1 MLHNFLDKKNLQEI
15 TQIFKQHVQYQYSS
29 KEQMPDIS
37 VVQQDKI
44 NRFLNCYQPYF
55 TDYLTQDNTYQHFDY
70 YRILSKYIKVFD
82 LEKGKKFRRN
92 NYDGLYIILKG
103 FIQEIIVDDQQNP
116 EEEQNNVKTKKSKSK
131 QQDPIKMSKIVNMVV
146 GINRIKGSSNDISQ
160 RGSFQTVF
168 NKNNNTDSDSNHF
181 FGNTPNNEGQSN
193 INSQR
198 NQQNSI
204 GNSISAL
211 SSHKP
216 SQNEISS
223 KANQFFQPQK
233 QEYLPNSPE
242 PQNSQNRL
250 HTLKQLNDVKISDF
264 DQPQDGQKKLDQ
276 IQAIENKLIQEDIN
290 QQNNKQGNSQKR
302 HFKNLKLQLNL
313 IKYDNFQLQR
323 GDTEIQDEK
332 LDDVH
337 ELQQNVQ
344 TSPIKAS
351 IYENTEKKNLFYN
364 ASPASSS
371 SSNLLNNSP
380 LKILESINDKQN
392 YIEQMTQQV
401 NMNKANYKLKKKL
414 SFMIAMQPKSSN
426 PFPEFQNRPFNIL
439 TNGDIIDL
447 IKIKENQRKYYVQ
460 EIEDSI
466 CLYIGKKSMKK
477 AFQEQIQQLR
487 YKTLVLEKFF
497 NNVPQSKIMKLAYH
511 FYEKT
516 LFKNQI
522 VYKQGEQ
529 RPHFIYLIK
538 SGEVQISE
546 TITQPKNKNKILES
560 VDSPEREDKNQQIQS
575 TDSQVEDET
584 YDLQSLCRKKL
595 NSNSNNQFKQTTLQI
610 PKLTKILCSLGE
622 EEIFGIEEIILQK
635 ENREFQVVVSS
646 SQAEFYV
653 IPEDLFENFRQ
664 TESDSIL
671 SWFKQKEIF
680 YQQQRNMHKRIKG
693 NRVIAKS
700 SNQEFFSNKKIQQA
714 CQYLFQEDEQTFN
727 NRLDQ
732 LHNKKI
738 IQLKNYYQ
746 YKEYQAQNQN
756 TNRFSQSYLQAT
768 NDSINFNS
776 PRNVNQTFDRN
787 FSKDTQQSDNQTK
800 QNIQFQAQSS
810 KALLLNKISQQNQ
823 QLKVKSYCE
832 IQNSQ
837 STMNNLESQRG
848 QNQKQEYLEQFKNH
862 PLIRLQSIQSQDN
875 PYLLTDRGNIKKS
888 IVEGIPLVE
897 NGNAIADEENKSYRY
912 YSARQIENQQS
923 NQSEQL
929 QANQLQ
935 IKKVVSTY
943 QNIITDQTKQTNQF
957 NNQDQNFEQYKISM
971 VKNDGNKKNNLQISQ
986 NLIESIN
993 QKRNLSKNSR
1003 VLKNQESLCSIDL
1016 EQNQSQV
1023 KQTSQNEQQQTLLG
1037 VPASLEY
1044 VSKYNQVQSTSG
1056 DILNLG
1062 RIHHMIKSNTQIIKQ
1077 QFKIKGKH
1085 QLFQKPI
1092 FDELKKE
1099 NLKQINRLI
1108 QKKNSNI
1115 MEEKQKTQQPLSER
1129 WQNTT
1134 KNMENIQKYHEF
1146 IKSASSFN
1154 NTTTTRLKTIKDYN
1168 QSQSFVN
1175 LQTPRSFNNVLPVST
1190 KSLTQTDILSQSPV
1204 VNIHMENKRKLQRTN
1219 EPYFTRPFSRADQ
1232 CTPGKS
1238 SNNFANLSKH
1248 RTVQSSNHKQRQSIE
1263 DQEEIQQLIQNSYK
1277 QTLNFKNI
1285 INSQLNSIE
1294 KLPLS
1299 QRN

>member
-1 MLHNFLDKKNLQEI
+1 
-15 TQIFKQHVQYQYSS
+15 
-29 KEQMPDIS
+29 
-37 VVQQDKI
+37 
-44 NRFLNCYQPYF
+44 
-55 TDYLTQDNTYQHFDY
+55 
-70 YRILSKYIKVFD
+70 
-82 LEKGKKFRRN
+82 
-92 NYDGLYIILKG
+92 
-103 FIQEIIVDDQQNP
+103 
-116 EEEQNNVKTKKSKSK
+116 
-131 QQDPIKMSKIVNMVV
+131 MSKIVSMVV

-160 RGSFQTVF
+160 RDSFQTVF

-181 FGNTPNNEGQSN
+181 FGNTPNNEGFSN

-204 GNSISAL
+204 GNSISVL

-216 SQNEISS
+216 SQNEIGS
-223 KANQFFQPQK
+223 KINQFFQAEK

-242 PQNSQNRL
+242 PQSNQNRFRS
-250 HTLKQLNDVKISDF
+250 LKQLNDVKIRDF
-264 DQPQDGQKKLDQ
+264 DQPQDGQQKLDQ
-276 IQAIENKLIQEDIN
+276 IQVIENKLIQEDKN
-290 QQNNKQGNSQKR
+290 QSSNKQENPQQR
-302 HFKNLKLQLNL
+302 HLKNLKLQLNL

-337 ELQQNVQ
+337 ELHQNEK
-344 TSPIKAS
+344 TSPMKAS
-351 IYENTEKKNLFYN
+351 LYENNEKKIQFYN

-371 SSNLLNNSP
+371 SSNLLTNSP
-380 LKILESINDKQN
+380 LKTLESVNDKQN
-392 YIEQMTQQV
+392 YIEQMTSQV
-401 NMNKANYKLKKKL
+401 NMNKANHKLKKKL

-426 PFPEFQNRPFNIL
+426 PFPEYQNKPFNIL

-447 IKIKENQRKYYVQ
+447 IKVKETQRKYYVQ

-487 YKTLVLEKFF
+487 FKTLVLEKFF
-497 NNVPQSKIMKLAYH
+497 HNVPQSKIIKLAYH

-516 LFKNQI
+516 LFKNQT
-522 VYKQGEQ
+522 VYKQGDQ
-529 RPHFIYLIK
+529 RPHYIYLIK
-538 SGEVQISE
+538 SGEVQVSE
-546 TITQPKNKNKILES
+546 TISQHKNKSTTLES
-560 VDSPEREDKNQQIQS
+560 IDSPERDEKSKQLNPVDNQA
-575 TDSQVEDET
+575 EDET

-595 NSNSNNQFKQTTLQI
+595 NQNSDNQFKQLTLQI

-622 EEIFGIEEIILQK
+622 EEIFGIEEVILQK

-653 IPEDLFENFRQ
+653 MPEDLFESFRQ

-671 SWFKQKEIF
+671 SWFKQKEVF

-746 YKEYQAQNQN
+746 YKEYQTQNSN
-756 TNRFSQSYLQAT
+756 ANKISQSYQQAT

-787 FSKDTQQSDNQTK
+787 FSKDTQQNDNQTK
-800 QNIQFQAQSS
+800 QNVQFQAQSS
-810 KALLLNKISQQNQ
+810 KALLLNKISQQSQ
-823 QLKVKSYCE
+823 QQKAKSYCE
-832 IQNSQ
+832 IQTSQ
-837 STMNNLESQRG
+837 STINNIESQRG
-848 QNQKQEYLEQFKNH
+848 QNLKQDQLESFKNH
-862 PLIRLQSIQSQDN
+862 PLIKLQSIQFQDN

-888 IVEGIPLVE
+888 LVEGIPSAEV
-897 NGNAIADEENKSYRY
+897 GNSIIDDDNQTFRY
-912 YSARQIENQQS
+912 QSVRQIENQQS
-923 NQSEQL
+923 NQNEQF
-929 QANQLQ
+929 QGNQQLY
-935 IKKVVSTY
+935 IKKVVSSY
-943 QNIITDQTKQTNQF
+943 QNIMTEQTQPYNQL
-957 NNQDQNFEQYKISM
+957 NNFDQNFEQYKISF
-971 VKNDGNKKNNLQISQ
+971 VKNDGSKKNNLSLSQ
-986 NLIESIN
+986 NQTDSIN
-993 QKRNLSKNSR
+993 QKRNLSKNTR
-1003 VLKNQESLCSIDL
+1003 VIKNQDSLCSIDL
-1016 EQNQSQV
+1016 EQNQSQI
-1023 KQTSQNEQQQTLLG
+1023 KQTNQNEQQQTLLG
-1037 VPASLEY
+1037 VPPSLEY

-1077 QFKIKGKH
+1077 KLKIKGKN

-1108 QKKNSNI
+1108 LKKNSNVI
-1115 MEEKQKTQQPLSER
+1115 EEKQKTHQPLSER

-1134 KNMENIQKYHEF
+1134 KNMENIQKYHEY
-1146 IKSASSFN
+1146 IKSTSSFN
-1154 NTTTTRLKTIKDYN
+1154 NTTTPRLKLFQDYN

-1175 LQTPRSFNNVLPVST
+1175 LQTPRSFNNILPVST
-1190 KSLTQTDILSQSPV
+1190 KSLTQTDINSQSPV

-1219 EPYFTRPFSRADQ
+1219 EPYFTRPFSRAEQ
-1232 CTPGKS
+1232 CTPGRS
-1238 SNNFANLSKH
+1238 STNFANLSKH
-1248 RTVQSSNHKQRQSIE
+1248 RTIQSSNKKQRQSIE

-1277 QTLNFKNI
+1277 QTVNFKNI
-1285 INSQLNSIE
+1285 ITSQLNSID
-1294 KLPLS
+1294 KQPLS
-1299 QRN
+1299 QRNYIDNQK

>member
-1 MLHNFLDKKNLQEI
+1 
-15 TQIFKQHVQYQYSS
+15 
-29 KEQMPDIS
+29 MPDIS

-55 TDYLTQDNTYQHFDY
+55 TDYLTQDNTYQQFDY

-103 FIQEIIVDDQQNP
+103 FIQEIIVNDQQNP
-116 EEEQNNVKTKKSKSK
+116 EEEQNNAKTKKSKSK
-131 QQDPIKMSKIVNMVV
+131 QQDPIKLSKIVNMVV

-160 RGSFQTVF
+160 RDSFQAVF
-168 NKNNNTDSDSNHF
+168 NKNNNTESDHF

-198 NQQNSI
+198 NQENSI

-223 KANQFFQPQK
+223 KANQFFQSQK
-233 QEYLPNSPE
+233 QEQLPNSPE
-242 PQNSQNRL
+242 PQNSQNRFQD
-250 HTLKQLNDVKISDF
+250 LKQLNDVKITDF

-276 IQAIENKLIQEDIN
+276 IQAIENMLNQEDIN

-302 HFKNLKLQLNL
+302 HLKNLNLQLNL

-323 GDTEIQDEK
+323 GYTEIQDEK

-337 ELQQNVQ
+337 ELHQNVQ

-351 IYENTEKKNLFYN
+351 PYENTEKKKIFYN
-364 ASPASSS
+364 ASPASAS
-371 SSNLLNNSP
+371 SSNLLTNSP
-380 LKILESINDKQN
+380 LKTLESVNDKQN
-392 YIEQMTQQV
+392 YIEQMTSQV
-401 NMNKANYKLKKKL
+401 NMNKANHKLKKKI

-426 PFPEFQNRPFNIL
+426 PFPEYQNKPFNIL
-439 TNGDIIDL
+439 TNGDIMDL
-447 IKIKENQRKYYVQ
+447 IKIKETQRKYYVQ
-460 EIEDSI
+460 EIEDSV

-477 AFQEQIQQLR
+477 AFEEQMQQVRFKILI
-487 YKTLVLEKFF
+487 LEKFF
-497 NNVPQSKIMKLAYH
+497 HNVPYSKIIKLAYH

-516 LFKNQI
+516 LFKNQV
-522 VYKQGEQ
+522 VYKQGDQ

-538 SGEVQISE
+538 SGEVQVSE
-546 TITQPKNKNKILES
+546 TISQPKKHNFLES
-560 VDSPEREDKNQQIQS
+560 FDSPERDENSKLANA
-575 TDSQVEDET
+575 TDNQVEDEA
-584 YDLQSLCRKKL
+584 YDLQSLCKKKL
-595 NSNSNNQFKQTTLQI
+595 NQNSDNQLKQLTLQI

-635 ENREFQVVVSS
+635 EHREFQVVVSS

-653 IPEDLFENFRQ
+653 MPEDLFERFRQ

-746 YKEYQAQNQN
+746 YKEYQTQNQN
-756 TNRFSQSYLQAT
+756 ANRFSQSYLQAT

-776 PRNVNQTFDRN
+776 PRNVKQTFDRN
-787 FSKDTQQSDNQTK
+787 FSKDTQQSDSYAK
-800 QNIQFQAQSS
+800 QSVQFQAQSS
-810 KALLLNKISQQNQ
+810 KALLLNKISQLNQ
-823 QLKVKSYCE
+823 QQKAKSYCE
-832 IQNSQ
+832 IQTSQ
-837 STMNNLESQRG
+837 NILNNIESQRG
-848 QNQKQEYLEQFKNH
+848 QGQSKKQEYLESFKNH
-862 PLIRLQSIQSQDN
+862 ALIKQNSIQLQDN
-875 PYLLTDRGNIKKS
+875 PYLLTDRGNLKKS
-888 IVEGIPLVE
+888 IGEGIPSVE
-897 NGNAIADEENKSYRY
+897 NGSSIIDDDNKAYRY
-912 YSARQIENQQS
+912 QSARQIENQQINLGEQFQT
-923 NQSEQL
+923 NQV
-929 QANQLQ
+929 Q
-935 IKKVVSTY
+935 IKKVVSSY
-943 QNIITDQTKQTNQF
+943 QNIMAAEQSQQAIQQNYL
-957 NNQDQNFEQYKISM
+957 DQNFEQYKISV
-971 VKNDGNKKNNLQISQ
+971 VKNGRSKKNNLQISQ
-986 NLIESIN
+986 NQTESIN
-993 QKRNLSKNSR
+993 EKRNLSKNT
-1003 VLKNQESLCSIDL
+1003 KAIQNQGSLCSIDL
-1016 EQNQSQV
+1016 EQNQSQI
-1023 KQTSQNEQQQTLLG
+1023 KQTNQNEQQQTLLG
-1037 VPASLEY
+1037 IPPSLEY

-1077 QFKIKGKH
+1077 KLKIKGKN

-1099 NLKQINRLI
+1099 NLKQLKRLI
-1108 QKKNSNI
+1108 QQKNSNMI
-1115 MEEKQKTQQPLSER
+1115 EDKQKTHQPLSER
-1129 WQNTT
+1129 WQNTA
-1134 KNMENIQKYHEF
+1134 KNMENIQKYHEY
-1146 IKSASSFN
+1146 IKSTSSFN
-1154 NTTTTRLKTIKDYN
+1154 NATTPRLKIFKDQN

-1175 LQTPRSFNNVLPVST
+1175 LQTPKSFNIILPVST
-1190 KSLTQTDILSQSPV
+1190 KSLTQTDVNSQSPV

-1219 EPYFTRPFSRADQ
+1219 ESYFTRPFSTFSRADQ
-1232 CTPGKS
+1232 YTPGKS
-1238 SNNFANLSKH
+1238 STNFANLSKH
-1248 RTVQSSNHKQRQSIE
+1248 RTIQSSNKKQRQSID

-1277 QTLNFKNI
+1277 QTQNFKHI
-1285 INSQLNSIE
+1285 ITSQLNSIE
-1294 KLPLS
+1294 KQPLS
-1299 QRN
+1299 QKNQLENQK